1 MLKLYF
7 APLTRSIRIKWLL
20 EELEIEHEIV
30 PVVFNRDG
38 SRGFAQDTP
47 TGNFPYIEDGDIA
60 LSESGAIVQYILD
73 RYGNGKLQPPAS
85 APDRADY
92 LYWLHFSEG
101 TAAQPINTI
110 VWLTVYRDD
119 ADKHHAIIE
128 AMRGSANHIF
138 DKVEKIVS
146 KQPFLAGDELTGA
159 DIMMGFTLWSA
170 KMLGVL
176 SEAHPHTVQFLKQLT
191 SRPAFEKALAE
202 SRRLQ

>member
-20 EELEIEHEIV
+20 EELDIAHEIV
-30 PVVFNRDG
+30 PVAFNRDG
-38 SRGFAQDTP
+38 SRGFAQNTP
-47 TGNFPYIEDGDIA
+47 TGKFPYIEDGDVG

-73 RYGNGKLQPPAS
+73 HYGDGRLQPPIGSPA
-85 APDRADY
+85 RAAY
-92 LYWLHFSEG
+92 LYWLHYSEG

-119 ADKHHAIIE
+119 AEKHQAIIE
-128 AMRGSANHIF
+128 AMRTSADHIF
-138 DKVEKIVS
+138 DEVEQTVS

-176 SEAHPHTVQFLKQLT
+176 SDQHPNTVQFLKRLA
-191 SRPAFEKALAE
+191 SRPAFEKALVE
-202 SRRLQ
+202 SRRLK